1 MVSKRRQ
8 YYYGVDSTLSCM
20 AANEAIDRD
29 PDALLEDINA
39 DAYVRM
45 KSDLVII
52 GDSIM
57 TDRHHASADNYEAD
71 DPQNQI
77 GGIIPSFSLS
87 GWLRHGM
94 EAVVQ
99 DHDATACHPGE
110 SNANFMKDDVY
121 DRDLDDGYHPKGG
134 CVDDPDD
141 PDPASGCVIFD
152 LFGGFGGIPG
162 KVMRRPIQFSPVR
175 SSVEYTRGQAE
186 GHYRQINRNVVSRN
200 DEDNRTPLRNT
211 KYDAVANLD
220 GCWHLSFR
228 ELKPEFVGLLDV
240 ALEFLDTHQ
249 TDFMHQLGG
258 ARNFGAGIV
267 DTGLINPLYDESE
280 LRRVFDRGKR
290 STNAMDD
297 KDEQWEETYR
307 PAFRAA
313 LADRID
319 K

>member
-1 MVSKRRQ
+1 
-8 YYYGVDSTLSCM
+8 M
-20 AANEAIDRD
+20 AAIEAIE
-29 PDALLEDINA
+29 DAGELIEDINT
-39 DAYVRM
+39 DSYVRM
-45 KSDLVII
+45 RSDLLII

-94 EAVVQ
+94 EAVVKENGG
-99 DHDATACHPGE
+99 TACHPGE
-110 SNANFMKDDVY
+110 ANANFMKDGVY
-121 DRDLDDGYHPKGG
+121 DRDLDAGYHPKGS
-134 CVDDPDD
+134 CVDDQDEPN
-141 PDPASGCVIFD
+141 PSTGCVIFD

-175 SSVEYTRGQAE
+175 SSVDYTRGQAE

-200 DEDNRTPLRNT
+200 EDDNREPLRNT
-211 KYDAVANLD
+211 SYDAVANLD

-228 ELKPEFVGLLDV
+228 ELKPEFIGLLD
-240 ALEFLDTHQ
+240 ASLEFLDNHQ

-258 ARNFGAGIV
+258 GRNFGAGIV
-267 DTGLINPLYDESE
+267 DTHLVNPLYEESE
-280 LRRVFDRGKR
+280 LKRVFDRGKK
-290 STNAMDD
+290 STVAMDD
-297 KDEQWEETYR
+297 KDEEWEQTYR

-313 LADRID
+313 LEARID
-319 K
+319 DE

>member
-1 MVSKRRQ
+1 
-8 YYYGVDSTLSCM
+8 M

-29 PDALLEDINA
+29 AEALLEDINT
-39 DAYVRM
+39 DAYVRI

-71 DPQNQI
+71 DPPNQI
-77 GGIIPSFSLS
+77 G
-87 GWLRHGM
+87 
-94 EAVVQ
+94 
-99 DHDATACHPGE
+99 
-110 SNANFMKDDVY
+110 
-121 DRDLDDGYHPKGG
+121 
-134 CVDDPDD
+134 
-141 PDPASGCVIFD
+141 FD

-200 DEDNRTPLRNT
+200 EEDNRTPLRNT

-240 ALEFLDTHQ
+240 ALEFLDSHQ

-297 KDEQWEETYR
+297 KDEQWAQTYQ

-319 K
+319 G